1 LIPYNWRLR
10 LLFCVIPT
18 DRRIVVTESW
28 SKADIHMHT
37 THSDGTACVREVLE
51 YVARHTDV
59 RVIAITDHDTIA
71 GALEAQ
77 HMASAYGIDVIV
89 GEEVS
94 TADGH
99 MLALFIEQELPPGR
113 PAAETIAA
121 VHAQGGLCIA
131 AHPYGM
137 LVCSMGYAGLHER
150 CAGPE
155 PEWPL
160 DAIESFNAS
169 LWLPRNNRVAAQTG
183 AALGLPLCGG
193 SDSHHLATI
202 GMGYTLFPG
211 HTATDL
217 RQAIQS
223 GQTQAD
229 GTSWGWM
236 RVAEFAQRRSTRWLW
251 MVARRG
257 WRLSPS

>member
-1 LIPYNWRLR
+1 M
-10 LLFCVIPT
+10 
-18 DRRIVVTESW
+18 TESW

-37 THSDGTACVREVLE
+37 THSDGTARVYEVLAH
-51 YVARHTDV
+51 VARHTDV
-59 RVIAITDHDTIA
+59 RVIAITDHDTIE

-77 HMASAYGIDVIV
+77 QMADAYGIDVIV

-99 MLALFIEQELPPGR
+99 LLALFIEHELPPRR

-137 LVCSMGYAGLHER
+137 LVPSMGYAGLPQR
-150 CAGPE
+150 CIGPE

-160 DAIESFNAS
+160 DAIEGFNAS
-169 LWLPRNNRVAAQTG
+169 LWLPRNNKVAAQIG
-183 AALGLPLCGG
+183 ATLGLPLCGG

-211 HTATDL
+211 HTAADL
-217 RQAIQS
+217 RRAIQA
-223 GQTQAD
+223 GQTQAA
-229 GTSWGWM
+229 GISWGW
-236 RVAEFAQRRSTRWLW
+236 RCVAEFARRRSARWLW
-251 MVARRG
+251 AIARRG
-257 WRLSPS
+257 WGLSPS